1 MRSPSDGGSV
11 RWYEPIPVKTLSDS
25 AEVLPP
31 VIVSANEGEPTTLN
45 WNYSLTLGLAFGN
58 LKFNNDGIV
67 TAADDKAN
75 GEFSCSLIDGYSHT
89 WKRAIQVQ
97 VLVMR
102 SSTEMVESNDQL
114 LHEWNKS
121 IEWIEFGPVSAK
133 ITGIKGVQTVH
144 EGSNLQLTCE
154 ASGRPEPNI
163 SWVKQM
169 AGNQGNTGVQQE
181 GKVLTITKISRTD
194 SGTFNCTAYNG
205 FGEPDSQAVHVN
217 VTYPAT
223 IANKFQTEYLVGV
236 QQSVTLTCEAEGN
249 PKPVHSW
256 IPCNTEQV
264 CDKNTLAISQVL
276 NDASYTCRAVNVHGP
291 DMKTAIV
298 YIAGN
303 VINITIVITSENCTD
318 EKYNTESLLLRKLEE
333 ELKRAFA
340 GKLDYERVQSM
351 SVRCGSIIVDLALK
365 FNSTTKEQDVI
376 ITLNDAVKNGKL
388 GDFGVGA
395 LKGKRPDVE
404 PSSGGAS
411 DVESSGGVATSPP
424 EGPSGEM
431 AMSRR

>member
-97 VLVMR
+97 VL
-102 SSTEMVESNDQL
+102 
-114 LHEWNKS
+114 
-121 IEWIEFGPVSAK
+121 VSAK

-424 EGPSGEM
+424 EGPSGGK
-431 AMSRR
+431 SS